1 MTDARRVLLVDDS
14 TTTCAVV
21 TKILRECGFENI
33 EVVHDGQAAL
43 DSLRDSKFEIILCD
57 WEMAPMSGVDVLNEI
72 RRNTETK
79 RPSFILMSARK
90 EPEWI
95 LAAKKA
101 GADCVITKPFNAGM
115 LKTKISQLGR
125 RH

>member
-14 TTTCAVV
+14 TTTCVV
-21 TKILRECGFENI
+21 VAKLLRECGFENI

-43 DSLRDSKFEIILCD
+43 GCMRDSKFEIILCD

-79 RPSFILMSARK
+79 RPSFILMSAKK
-90 EPEWI
+90 ELEWI

-101 GADCVITKPFNAGM
+101 GADSMITKPFNAKV
-115 LKTKISQLGR
+115 LKAKISQLGKR
-125 RH
+125 I

>member
-21 TKILRECGFENI
+21 AKILRECGFEHI

-43 DSLRDSKFEIILCD
+43 DCLRDSKFEIILCD
-57 WEMAPMSGVDVLNEI
+57 WEMTPLSGVDVLNEI

-79 RPSFILMSARK
+79 RPSFILMSAKK
-90 EPEWI
+90 ELEWI

-101 GADCVITKPFNAGM
+101 GADSMITKPFNAKV
-115 LKTKISQLGR
+115 LKAKINQLGWR
-125 RH
+125 N